1 MPRQITGQV
10 ARGGA
15 RITFRTNLSMQTLPG
30 NHSATGCNLS
40 ATDDRLRLFFRD
52 LQTISGTARL
62 K

>member
-1 MPRQITGQV
+1 MPRQITSQV

-15 RITFRTNLSMQTLPG
+15 RITFRTTFHCKPYP
-30 NHSATGCNLS
+30 ATTPRTGCNLS